1 MFIWESFNPQKFSAI
16 IGSWFYMNVIRIHEE
31 GAMSSDAAVVPG
43 FQDFTESKQR
53 KKRQQPSIPIKP
65 REQLLSL
72 EDGNYSMVLLLLI
85 SFLF

>member
-1 MFIWESFNPQKFSAI
+1 
-16 IGSWFYMNVIRIHEE
+16 
-31 GAMSSDAAVVPG
+31 MSSDAAVVPG